1 METGKFKALG
11 TLVEIRIVCKNKAR
25 TKKARADV
33 RKAKE
38 IFLSKQKIFSRFDS
52 KSELSKLNRRPGIWQ
67 KTSPDIA
74 YLAGR
79 ALFYNRESGG
89 LYDPRI
95 IDVLENIGYKSEN
108 TAHRALNMAG
118 MTKNL
123 SVDLRIKENKV
134 FFGRRMDFSG
144 IAKGY
149 IIDQAAQFL
158 KKRGWKNFF
167 INAGGDAYA
176 AGLDTD
182 GKKWKLPIEGARD
195 KGAAIR
201 ISNRGAA
208 TSGVMKKCWKYRG
221 KNVHHLVNPKNPEK
235 FSFDIK
241 TVLVIHKKTEWA
253 DGRAKVLVLAGKKEG
268 LARAKQMKLKAI
280 FVDKFGNLIYENIRE
295 SHPPRGKKRGCENF
309 RGRV

>member
-1 METGKFKALG
+1 METGKFRALG
-11 TLVEIRIVCKNKAR
+11 TLVEIRIVCKNKAQ

-52 KSELSKLNRRPGIWQ
+52 RSELSKLNRRLGIWQ
-67 KTSPDIA
+67 KASSDIA
-74 YLAGR
+74 YLAKR

-95 IDVLENIGYKSEN
+95 IDVLENIGYKNKSAAN
-108 TAHRALNMAG
+108 VHSNIPAKK
-118 MTKNL
+118 TKSL
-123 SVDLRIKENKV
+123 SVDLKIKQNRV

-149 IIDQAAQFL
+149 IIDQAADFL
-158 KKRGWKNFF
+158 KKNGWKNFF

-182 GKKWKLPIEGARD
+182 GKKWKMLIEGARD
-195 KGAAIR
+195 RNAAIR
-201 ISNRGAA
+201 ISNQGAA
-208 TSGVMKKCWKYRG
+208 TSGVIKKCWKHRG
-221 KNVHHLVNPKNPEK
+221 RKVHHLVNPKNPEK

-268 LARAKQMKLKAI
+268 IARAKKMKLKAI
-280 FVDKFGNLIYENIRE
+280 FVDKFGKIIPTSTNIQ
-295 SHPPRGKKRGCENF
+295 C
-309 RGRV
+309 